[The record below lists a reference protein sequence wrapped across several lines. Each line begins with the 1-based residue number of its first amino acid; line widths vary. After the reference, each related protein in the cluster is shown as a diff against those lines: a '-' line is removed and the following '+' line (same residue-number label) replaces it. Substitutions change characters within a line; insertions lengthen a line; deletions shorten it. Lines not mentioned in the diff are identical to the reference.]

1 MIPAILIIVAVVGV
15 ALQMMALID
24 ELGRV
29 ASGCLCGRHAVN
41 PRCPLHGSEKE
52 ALQ

>member
-1 MIPAILIIVAVVGV
+1 MIPAILIIAAVVGV

-29 ASGCLCGRHAVN
+29 ASGCTCRKGAVDA
-41 PRCPLHGSEKE
+41 RCPIHGSEGR
-52 ALQ
+52 